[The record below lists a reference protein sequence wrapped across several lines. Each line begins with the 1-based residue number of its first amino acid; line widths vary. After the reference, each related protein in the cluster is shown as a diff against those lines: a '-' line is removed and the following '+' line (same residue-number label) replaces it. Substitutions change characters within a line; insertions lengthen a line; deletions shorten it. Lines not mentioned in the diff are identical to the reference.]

1 MYCNNMIIFLLLI
14 LLNQICIYPQYT
26 CYDDTRIPSNNPAI
40 GRVVGPNG
48 AMLGS
53 CWIAQNGKIVTAGH
67 VINGDPYSC
76 KVQFNVYVDSPE
88 PLQRNTYTIVP
99 YSYIE
104 YYDENNP
111 DEGNDWAVFKAINND
126 DPLNIYTPIQEQNSY
141 LKASLN
147 INLTNVT
154 IARITGH
161 GWDSPLTPPNYDL
174 LQQTA
179 IGLKQSGSGPSKLV
193 YQIYTNHICSGG
205 PIIDEETG
213 YVIGIITASQCLV
226 DVTYSMGTSIFNTGF
241 WNALGLEEF
250 EVYADQQRENN
261 TRLTGTSIDSWDPFS
276 QSFSINT
283 ISNAPLNFNIFEN
296 DELVLRG
303 YQEVVQSPSEKYNQW
318 NIFDDPADDVTNHHK
333 FIIENDQLQLTS
345 KFKKTYSGTTI
356 KNSLE
361 GTSIDGGSGFIHNL
375 NPSISYYSSGG
386 SRYPIVSWTGKEDEG
401 PASQTV
407 VRPKSSSVWGSLFIT
422 GANVNNTVNQSVTN
436 SDNTVIAWS
445 ENNGSSS
452 KYAKRINAQYS
463 CVGKVLSNYGTDVSL
478 SGGNSLSQIK
488 ALVFK
493 GTGTPPYLINK
504 STTDFSSTCIIEQGA
519 LSKITANDTI
529 VTFGR
534 SGVVSINDIEFIF
547 EIGDILVGDSIIK
560 FIEIPD
566 TLAYNSANELN
577 QHTRTNNFTLTPE
590 TNFYFSN
597 IYHVVQK
604 SNPDTAITT
613 LDAVNFKA
621 ELINA
626 LTDQVVGTFDN
637 ITYNKNNLEKY
648 ANIDYEVD
656 CSGITAGEYYL
667 RLVTNVNC
675 NASYTLANI
684 YNDNITL
691 AKKNFNKVNF
701 SGSEIPTTYDLA
713 QNFPNP
719 FNPSTTIRYQIPQ
732 DGIVTLKI
740 YDILGSEVAT
750 LVNEEKVA
758 GKYEV
763 NFNASSLASGVYI
776 YKIQSSSFVNSK
788 KMILLK

>member
-53 CWIAQNGKIVTAGH
+53 CWIAQNGKIVSAGH
-67 VINGDPYSC
+67 LINGDPYSC

-361 GTSIDGGSGFIHNL
+361 GTSIDGGSVKFKDPWFIDYSDPDYGNTLRNGGMDQATWWNRISPFYPNSTITFENGHQNGQKYNGVFL
-375 NPSISYYSSGG
+375 NQDYIDPGKSYYTVKADAEQTIPVNGQN
-386 SRYPIVSWTGKEDEG
+386 RKFYFLNWTGDVNKVEFQDST
-401 PASQTV
+401 ALQTGV
-407 VRPKSSSVWGSLFIT
+407 VFKD
-422 GANVNNTVNQSVTN
+422 ANVVVSAQLKGNLVSGQTDAYSSNSQQKTVR
-436 SDNTVIAWS
+436 D
-445 ENNGSSS
+445 NNGYYHTVYSSMGNVWYTYS
-452 KYAKRINAQYS
+452 LTSDFNGNWSQEEWIGDNAKNPAIDFYGNNF
-463 CVGKVLSNYGTDVSL
+463 VLSVYAYTVC
-478 SGGNSLSQIK
+478 NS
-488 ALVFK
+488 
-493 GTGTPPYLINK
+493 
-504 STTDFSSTCIIEQGA
+504 
-519 LSKITANDTI
+519 
-529 VTFGR
+529 
-534 SGVVSINDIEFIF
+534 
-547 EIGDILVGDSIIK
+547 
-560 FIEIPD
+560 
-566 TLAYNSANELN
+566 
-577 QHTRTNNFTLTPE
+577 
-590 TNFYFSN
+590 
-597 IYHVVQK
+597 
-604 SNPDTAITT
+604 
-613 LDAVNFKA
+613 
-621 ELINA
+621 
-626 LTDQVVGTFDN
+626 
-637 ITYNKNNLEKY
+637 
-648 ANIDYEVD
+648 
-656 CSGITAGEYYL
+656 
-667 RLVTNVNC
+667 
-675 NASYTLANI
+675 
-684 YNDNITL
+684 
-691 AKKNFNKVNF
+691 KVN
-701 SGSEIPTTYDLA
+701 T
-713 QNFPNP
+713 
-719 FNPSTTIRYQIPQ
+719 
-732 DGIVTLKI
+732 
-740 YDILGSEVAT
+740 
-750 LVNEEKVA
+750 
-758 GKYEV
+758 
-763 NFNASSLASGVYI
+763 
-776 YKIQSSSFVNSK
+776 
-788 KMILLK
+788 